1 MPNLCIGARI
11 ASVFCST
18 PGGGILAVC
27 VVLMID
33 ERDEFEPVF
42 LLELKTPSNDFLVSS
57 TLDSLAA
64 DISQTA
70 KR

>member
-1 MPNLCIGARI
+1 
-11 ASVFCST
+11 
-18 PGGGILAVC
+18 
-27 VVLMID
+27 MID